1 MNIDKFQIVF
11 TGTHGT
17 GKTTLAEATYE
28 YIEKEWSDVNWKDK
42 RKGPRLLTDSSRVV
56 LRKQKRL
63 IDIDQALMSWEIFNL
78 RRSLFSSHK
87 MFISDRSLIDPI
99 GYAVVNNLDKD
110 KIRIME
116 NMTITTSMSHDVIFY
131 VPIMYLLKDIEKD
144 IERPVGEEYRK
155 KVDIIIRNFIQKYKI
170 PTVILSSPD
179 HNSRM
184 EMIKTSLNAIRS
196 AVAIDE
202 ED

>member
-99 GYAVVNNLDKD
+99 
-110 KIRIME
+110 
-116 NMTITTSMSHDVIFY
+116 
-131 VPIMYLLKDIEKD
+131 
-144 IERPVGEEYRK
+144 
-155 KVDIIIRNFIQKYKI
+155 
-170 PTVILSSPD
+170 
-179 HNSRM
+179 
-184 EMIKTSLNAIRS
+184 
-196 AVAIDE
+196 
-202 ED
+202 